1 MTPAPPSRLIA
12 ILAFLGFFAVGGGWA
27 IALPWDGGPDEQ
39 AHITRAAGVVGGDVA
54 APPDYLTVPGFPRP
68 LPGTRQ
74 TVPSGVLRKSP
85 ACFAFKP
92 EQPASCL
99 DEAARAPRPH
109 APADGFSATGRYHP
123 TYHAVVGWPLRIW
136 PDDTGLLLARLL
148 SAALSAAFLAAATYA
163 VLAWARRPFLLA
175 GLLVAVTPLAL
186 HLTGVINPNGL
197 EITAAIAMWAALIP
211 AVLGGGPIDRPAE
224 RPVDRRLLVLA
235 GVAAAVVAWTRPSG
249 PLAVALAL
257 AVLVGT
263 AGRAR
268 LARLARDR
276 AARLVAPA
284 VAAACL
290 TSGIWTLAMKA
301 TELVPV
307 PGGAGLGPAEA
318 LRVVAVERLSFY
330 LKSMVGQFG
339 WLDFNMPPAF
349 YAVWFA
355 AAGFLLLA
363 ALAAGT
369 GRDRLRLLLAVAGA
383 FALPLGMDVFGAES
397 DGMVAQGRYM
407 LPCAVGAAL
416 LAAYTVDE
424 RGLLARPFAPSVTR
438 WLAAVVLP
446 AHLAG
451 LAYTMIRY
459 QHGLRPGVPALNP
472 LTGEW
477 HPPLGSATALLTAT
491 AGLIALGTMT
501 WLCTR
506 AARSGNAGAPRD
518 RYTPAAAS

>member
-1 MTPAPPSRLIA
+1 MNPAPPSRLIA
-12 ILAFLGFFAVGGGWA
+12 ILAFVGFFAVGGGWA
-27 IALPWDGGPDEQ
+27 IAMPWDGGPDEQ

-54 APPDYLTVPGFPRP
+54 APPEYLTVPGFSRP
-68 LPGTRQ
+68 LPGTHQ

-99 DEAARAPRPH
+99 DETASAPRPH

-123 TYHAVVGWPLRIW
+123 TYHAVVGWPLRLW

-148 SAALSAAFLAAATYA
+148 SAALSAAFLAAATYS
-163 VLAWARRPFLLA
+163 VLAWSRRPFLLA
-175 GLLVAVTPLAL
+175 GLLVAATPIAL

-197 EITAAIAMWAALIP
+197 EISAAIAMWTALIP
-211 AVLGGGPIDRPAE
+211 LVLGDG
-224 RPVDRRLLVLA
+224 PVDRRLLVLA
-235 GVAAAVVAWTRPSG
+235 GVAAAVVTWTRPSG

-268 LARLARDR
+268 VARLARDR
-276 AARLVAPA
+276 GARLFALVVA
-284 VAAACL
+284 VAGL

-307 PGGAGLGPAEA
+307 PGGAGLGPADA
-318 LRVVAVERLSFY
+318 LRVVAVERTYFY

-339 WLDFNMPPAF
+339 WLDFNMPGAF

-355 AAGFLLLA
+355 AAGFLLVA
-363 ALAAGT
+363 ALTAGT
-369 GRDRLRLLLAVAGA
+369 RGDRLRLLLAVAGA
-383 FALPLGMDVFGAES
+383 FALPLEMDILGAES
-397 DGMVAQGRYM
+397 DGMVAQGRYI
-407 LPCAVGAAL
+407 LPAAVGAAL
-416 LAAYTVDE
+416 LAAYTIDE
-424 RGLLARPFAPSVTR
+424 RGLLTRPFAPSVTR
-438 WLAAVVLP
+438 WLAAAVLP
-446 AHLAG
+446 AHLVG

-459 QHGLRPGVPALNP
+459 QHGLRPDVPTLNP

-491 AGLIALGTMT
+491 AGLVALGTMI

-506 AARSGNAGAPRD
+506 ATRETAVLPPR
-518 RYTPAAAS
+518 RTPTAAL

>member
-27 IALPWDGGPDEQ
+27 IAMPWDGGPDEQ

-54 APPDYLTVPGFPRP
+54 APPAYITVPGFPRP
-68 LPGTRQ
+68 LPGTHQ

-92 EQPASCL
+92 EQPASCM
-99 DEAARAPRPH
+99 DERAPAPRPH
-109 APADGFSATGRYHP
+109 APAEGFSATGRYHP
-123 TYHAVVGWPLRIW
+123 TYHAVVGWPLRLW

-148 SAALSAAFLAAATYA
+148 SAALSAAFLAAATHS

-175 GLLVAVTPLAL
+175 GLLVAATPLAL

-197 EITAAIAMWAALIP
+197 EVSAAIAMWTALIP
-211 AVLGGGPIDRPAE
+211 AVLDDRPVE
-224 RPVDRRLLVLA
+224 RRLLVLA
-235 GVAAAVVAWTRPSG
+235 GVAAAVVAWSRPSG

-257 AVLVGT
+257 AVLGGT

-268 LARLARDR
+268 LARLVRDR
-276 AARLVAPA
+276 AARLTALA

-307 PGGAGLGPAEA
+307 PGGAGLGPADA

-339 WLDFNMPPAF
+339 WLDFTMPAAF

-369 GRDRLRLLLAVAGA
+369 GRDRLRLLLTAAGA
-383 FALPLGMDVFGAES
+383 FALPLWLDVFGAES

-407 LPCAVGAAL
+407 LPCAVGAVL

-424 RGLLARPFAPSVTR
+424 SGLFARPFAPSVTR
-438 WLAAVVLP
+438 WLAAAVLP
-446 AHLAG
+446 AHLVG

-459 QHGLRPGVPALNP
+459 QHGLRPGVPAVNP

-477 HPPLGSATALLTAT
+477 QPPLGSATALLTAT
-491 AGLIALGTMT
+491 VGLLALGAMT

-506 AARSGNAGAPRD
+506 AARFGNAGAPRD